1 MFDYKLLS
9 ALSAVI
15 EQGGFERAAQ
25 VLGLSQPAVSQR
37 IKLLEAR
44 VGRPVLVRVTPPV
57 PTEIGRRLLYHVQQV
72 RLLERDLQSHV
83 PSLDEDGSPERLRV
97 ALNADSLATWW
108 ARSVGD
114 FCAEQNLL
122 LDLVVEDQAVSLR
135 RMRAGE
141 VAACVCA
148 TERPM
153 AGARSLL
160 LGAMRYR
167 AVASPEFIA
176 RHFPNGINAQLI
188 ARTPALVFG
197 PDDFL
202 QHRYLAA
209 LGVLGSFEHHFCPSS
224 EGFIRLTEAGLGWGL
239 VPELQILD
247 HLQRGLLVELIP
259 DKPTDV
265 PLYWHH
271 WRNSGELLGKLTEH
285 LAQSSKRWLVPLD
298 SRANIPRHIASLH
311 QPRFPMPT
319 EQDSHSCLTMNSEA

>member
-15 EQGGFERAAQ
+15 EQAGFERAAQ

-72 RLLERDLQSHV
+72 RLLERDLQNHV
-83 PSLDEDGSPERLRV
+83 PALDEDGSPERLRV

-108 ARSVGD
+108 ARAVGD
-114 FCAEQNLL
+114 FCAGQNLL
-122 LDLVVEDQAVSLR
+122 LDLVVEDQAVSLK

-148 TERPM
+148 NERPL

-176 RHFPNGINAQLI
+176 RHFPEGVNAQQI
-188 ARTPALVFG
+188 ACTPALVFG

-202 QHRYLAA
+202 QHRYLAS
-209 LGVLGSFEHHFCPSS
+209 LGIHGGFQHHFCPSS
-224 EGFIRLTEAGLGWGL
+224 EGFIRLTEAGLAWGL
-239 VPELQILD
+239 VPELQVLD
-247 HLQRGLLVELIP
+247 QLKQRLLVELLP
-259 DKPTDV
+259 NRPTDV

-271 WRNSGELLGKLTEH
+271 WRNSGEVLEQFTEH
-285 LAQSSKRWLVPLD
+285 LAHSSKRWLVPLET
-298 SRANIPRHIASLH
+298 PVL
-311 QPRFPMPT
+311 QLT
-319 EQDSHSCLTMNSEA
+319 ED

>member
-9 ALSAVI
+9 ALAAVV
-15 EQGGFERAAQ
+15 EQAGFERAAQ
-25 VLGLSQPAVSQR
+25 VLGLSQSAISQR

-44 VGRPVLVRVTPPV
+44 VGQPVLVRATPPS
-57 PTEIGRRLLYHVQQV
+57 PTEIGRRLLNHVQQV
-72 RLLERDLQSHV
+72 RLLERDLQSQV
-83 PSLDEDGSPERLRV
+83 PALDEEGLPERLRI

-108 ARSVGD
+108 GAAVAD
-114 FCAEQNLL
+114 FCARQQLL
-122 LDLVVEDQAVSLR
+122 LDLVVEDQTVGLK

-148 TERPM
+148 SERPV
-153 AGARSLL
+153 AGARSML

-167 AVASPEFIA
+167 ALASPAFIA
-176 RHFPNGINAQLI
+176 RHFPLGIDARTL

-209 LGVLGSFEHHFCPSS
+209 LGVEGGFEHHLCPSS

-239 VPELQILD
+239 VPELQVREQLT
-247 HLQRGLLVELIP
+247 RGSLVELIA
-259 DKPTDV
+259 DKTIDV

-271 WRNSGELLGKLTEH
+271 WRNGGQLLGQLTEH
-285 LAQSSKRWLVPLD
+285 LARSAAQWLVPL
-298 SRANIPRHIASLH
+298 A
-311 QPRFPMPT
+311 
-319 EQDSHSCLTMNSEA
+319 